1 MLPSCM
7 FLLVVINVPLLMA
20 CPHHTHES
28 SDEEKLI
35 TEVDYENATTPATTA
50 CDDCDIDRRKDLQIE
65 MIKASILRK
74 LGMTEPPTFTTKPL
88 PTNPPMLQHL
98 QQFQD
103 IQEERMFADDPD
115 TSDSYAPASIQRI
128 LIMATEPPIEI
139 NSSDVVCFNV
149 DLQGKD
155 IASAHL
161 WVYVHEAEVVQ
172 RTVTRLSVYN
182 IIPATPT
189 SPQKKKLYIEKTI
202 SLSTTDG
209 EWQKL
214 DVKHLVK
221 EWIKDRGAGYQY
233 IEIEA
238 EDSSGN
244 DVIVTAVND
253 RRSPVLSVEFN
264 NQRRHGRS
272 HNKRTLKCHGN
283 SSVCCMQELKIDF
296 KKFGWDWVIA
306 PTSFNAN
313 YCKGECPISPVM
325 TSSVSELSWFL
336 SKESAVNRCCS
347 PTKLKPLTMIYSDK
361 NFRFVV
367 DEVPDMIV
375 ESCLCN

>member
-253 RRSPVLSVEFN
+253 RRRPLLDIELTSRKSHMTRSPSKRVCPEGPG
-264 NQRRHGRS
+264 RKPCCRHPI
-272 HNKRTLKCHGN
+272 
-283 SSVCCMQELKIDF
+283 VIDF
-296 KKFGWDWVIA
+296 AEIGWDWVLA
-306 PTSFNAN
+306 PRSFKSH
-313 YCKGECPISPVM
+313 YCSGDC
-325 TSSVSELSWFL
+325 SVSFSRF
-336 SKESAVNRCCS
+336 NRHTQLLILNNSPIPCCS
-347 PTKLKPLTMIYSDK
+347 ARKFSDLKLLFFTENAEILSATIPRL
-361 NFRFVV
+361 
-367 DEVPDMIV
+367 IV
-375 ESCLCN
+375 NNCSCV